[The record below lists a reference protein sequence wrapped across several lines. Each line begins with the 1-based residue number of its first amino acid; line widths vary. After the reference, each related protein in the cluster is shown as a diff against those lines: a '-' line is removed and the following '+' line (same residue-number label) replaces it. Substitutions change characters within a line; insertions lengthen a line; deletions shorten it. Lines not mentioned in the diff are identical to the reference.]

1 MSEPCENCDR
11 VDCPTFDSP
20 RPGTGD
26 WMGASADCRAHTVN
40 WRDRA
45 LAAEKQLATLA
56 ESGTGYSQQTVDAI
70 VKERDA
76 LRGIVARVRRE
87 LGDRCHLGCTDRF
100 CVTVTRLHDIL
111 DDKETP

>member
-1 MSEPCENCDR
+1 M
-11 VDCPTFDSP
+11 DCPTLELPPIRIVNGGYSEP
-20 RPGTGD
+20 RERILA
-26 WMGASADCRAHTVN
+26 GAWCRSHSVN

-45 LAAEKQLATLA
+45 LAAEKQLAALA